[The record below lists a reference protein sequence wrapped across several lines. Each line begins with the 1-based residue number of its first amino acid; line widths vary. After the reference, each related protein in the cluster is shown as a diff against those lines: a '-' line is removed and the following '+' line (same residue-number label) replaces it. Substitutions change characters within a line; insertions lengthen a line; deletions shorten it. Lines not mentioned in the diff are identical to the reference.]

1 MMKLRLANTDDLPQ
15 LRIVFDEI
23 IENMNRQ
30 NIEIYWDE
38 VYPYEY
44 FVKDIESRHLYI
56 LEDNGVIAAAF
67 ALSDSFGEIEGVRW
81 QDNSAKA
88 VYLERL
94 GVNVKYQHKGVSSEA
109 LREAIAVAASQGAE
123 YLRLF
128 VVDVNFPAVKLY
140 EKYGFKKADGLYY
153 EPVDDFL
160 LPELCYEIK
169 TTAS

>member
-1 MMKLRLANTDDLPQ
+1 MKLLLAQTDDLPQ
-15 LRIVFDEI
+15 LKAVFDDI

-44 FVKDIESRHLYI
+44 FVKDIEHKHLYI

-67 ALSDSFGEIEGVRW
+67 ALSDSFGAVEGVQW
-81 QDNSAKA
+81 QNNEAKA
-88 VYLERL
+88 LYLERL
-94 GVNVKYQHKGVSSEA
+94 GVNVSYQHKGVSSVA
-109 LREAIAVAASQGAE
+109 LREAISVAAAQNAE

-128 VVDVNFPAVKLY
+128 VVDVNTPAVKLY
-140 EKYGFKKADGLYY
+140 EKYGFERADGLYY
-153 EPVDDFL
+153 EPVDDFF

-169 TTAS
+169 TTSS

>member
-1 MMKLRLANTDDLPQ
+1 MKLRLARTDDLPQ
-15 LRIVFDEI
+15 LRVVFDEI

-38 VYPYEY
+38 VYPYNY
-44 FVKDIESRHLYI
+44 FVKDIEKKHLYI

-67 ALSDSFGEIEGVRW
+67 AVSDSFDNTDGVQW
-81 QDNSAKA
+81 QNNDAKA
-88 VYLERL
+88 AYLERL
-94 GVNVKYQHKGVSSEA
+94 GVNVKYRHKGVSSEA
-109 LREAIAVAASQGAE
+109 LSGAVAVAASQGAE

-128 VVDVNFPAVKLY
+128 VVDVNIPAVKLY
-140 EKYGFKKADGLYY
+140 EKFGFGRADGLYY
-153 EPVDDFL
+153 EPVDDFF